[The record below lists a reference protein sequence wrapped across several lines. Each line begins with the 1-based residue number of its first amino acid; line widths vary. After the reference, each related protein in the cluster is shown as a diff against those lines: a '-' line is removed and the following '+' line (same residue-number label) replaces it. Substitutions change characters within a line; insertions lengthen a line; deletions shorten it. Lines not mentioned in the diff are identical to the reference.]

1 MSLYF
6 ETSYES
12 LNKHG
17 EELSGDK
24 VEIIKNDKETII
36 VLSDGLGSGVK
47 ANILASLT
55 SKIVISML
63 KEGADIV
70 DVVETIASTLP
81 VCSER
86 LVAYSTFTI
95 LRISSDGDAYI
106 VQYDNPDIVILRNGK
121 PLHIE
126 KTETL
131 IAGKTIKES
140 KLRLLPDDIC
150 VMFSDGVVHA
160 GVGKL
165 LNLGWQ
171 HANVVEYLERSYKK
185 DISAYA
191 VQKLLLSACDS
202 LYMHTP
208 GDDTT
213 VAICKIRTPNI
224 AHIMVG
230 PPVERSDDEK
240 AVHELLHADGKK
252 IVCGGTTSQIVSRI
266 SGHALEVSLN
276 YITPDVPPTAKI
288 QGIDLV
294 TEGVITLG
302 KALEHIKHYQSGH
315 VGRENA
321 LNYKKDGAS
330 LLAQMLIEQCTGAS
344 FIVGRALNPAH
355 QNADLPINLNLK
367 LRLVTEI
374 ARYLRMLDKEV
385 TVKYI

>member
-6 ETSYES
+6 ETSCES
-12 LNKHG
+12 LNKHN
-17 EELSGDK
+17 EELCGDK
-24 VEIIKNDKETII
+24 VEIVKHDRETII

-55 SKIVISML
+55 SKIVVSML
-63 KEGADIV
+63 REGADIV

-95 LRISSDGDAYI
+95 LRIFDNGDAYI
-106 VQYDNPDIVILRNGK
+106 VEYDNPEIVILRNGK
-121 PLHIE
+121 PLQLE
-126 KTETL
+126 KTETV

-140 KLRLLPDDIC
+140 TAKLLPDDIC
-150 VMFSDGVVHA
+150 IMFSDGAVHA
-160 GVGKL
+160 GVGQL

-171 HANVVEYLERSYKK
+171 RANIVEFLERSFKK

-191 VQKLLLSACDS
+191 IQKLLLTACDS

-213 VAICKIRTPNI
+213 VVVCKLRTPVI

-230 PPVERSDDEK
+230 PPVNTKDDM
-240 AVHELLHADGKK
+240 AVVNELLHSDGKK
-252 IVCGGTTSQIVSRI
+252 IVCGGTTSQIVSRL
-266 SGHALEVSLN
+266 SGHPLEVTLN
-276 YITPDVPPTAKI
+276 YVSPDVPPTAKI
-288 QGIDLV
+288 EGIDLV

-302 KALEHIKHYQSGH
+302 KALEHIKRYQGGQ
-315 VGRENA
+315 VGRENT
-321 LNYKKDGAS
+321 LNFQKDGAS
-330 LLAQMLIEQCTGAS
+330 QLAQMLIEQCTGAS

-355 QNADLPINLNLK
+355 QNADLPINLSLK

-374 ARYLRMLDKEV
+374 ARYLRMMDKQV
-385 TVKYI
+385 TVRYI

>member
-6 ETSYES
+6 ETSCES
-12 LNKHG
+12 LNKYN
-17 EELSGDK
+17 EELCGDK
-24 VEIIKNDKETII
+24 VEIIKNDRETII

-55 SKIVISML
+55 SKIVVSML

-81 VCSER
+81 ICNER

-95 LRISSDGDAYI
+95 LRMFDNGDAYI
-106 VQYDNPDIVILRNGK
+106 AEYDNPDIVILRNGK
-121 PLHIE
+121 PLRLD
-126 KTETL
+126 KTETV

-140 KLRLLPDDIC
+140 TLRLQPDDIC
-150 VMFSDGVVHA
+150 VVFSDGAVHA

-171 HANVVEYLERSYKK
+171 HANIVEFLERSYKK

-191 VQKLLLSACDS
+191 VQKLLLTACDS

-213 VAICKIRTPNI
+213 VVVCKLRTPVV
-224 AHIMVG
+224 AHVMVG
-230 PPVERSDDEK
+230 PPVNKEDDE
-240 AVHELLHADGKK
+240 AVVNELLRAEGKK
-252 IVCGGTTSQIVSRI
+252 IVCGGTTSQIVSRL
-266 SGHALEVSLN
+266 SGRSLEVSLN
-276 YITPDVPPTAKI
+276 YISPDVPPIAKI
-288 QGIDLV
+288 EGIDLV
-294 TEGVITLG
+294 TEGIITLG
-302 KALEHIKHYQSGH
+302 KALEHIKCYQDGQ

-321 LNYKKDGAS
+321 FNYRKDGAS
-330 LLAQMLIEQCTGAS
+330 RLAQMLIEQCTGAE
-344 FIVGRALNPAH
+344 FVVGRALNPAH
-355 QNADLPINLNLK
+355 QNTGLPINLSLK

-374 ARYLRMLDKEV
+374 ARYLRMLQKQV
-385 TVKYI
+385 TVRYI